1 MNKSLATGLIAG
13 VVVATG
19 AGAFAGYRY
28 LDRGPQFAEVLAV
41 EPVMKTVSTPREEC
55 HDESMTTQNPTKDP
69 HRVTGTAIGAVVG
82 GVLGNQVGGGSGKTI
97 AKIGGAA
104 AGGYAGN
111 RIQKRMQERNTT
123 TTTQQVCNTV
133 YDKHEE
139 RVGYDVRYRLG
150 EEEGTVRMD
159 HEPGKQI
166 PVDDQGQ
173 LILEPE
179 AQKKSAAG

>member
-13 VVVATG
+13 VVVAAG

-28 LDRGPQFAEVLAV
+28 LDRGPQFADVLDV
-41 EPVMKTVSTPREEC
+41 QPVMKTVSTPREEC
-55 HDESMTTQNPTKDP
+55 RDEAVTTQNPTRDP
-69 HRVTGTAIGAVVG
+69 HRITGTAIGAVVG
-82 GVLGNQVGGGSGKTI
+82 GVIGNQVGGGTGKTI
-97 AKIGGAA
+97 AKVGGAA

-111 RIQKRMQERNTT
+111 RIQKRMQERSTT
-123 TTTQQVCNTV
+123 TTTQQICDTV

-159 HEPGKQI
+159 YEPGEQI
-166 PVDDQGQ
+166 PVDEQGK
-173 LILEPE
+173 LILAPE
-179 AQKKSAAG
+179 AQKKIAS